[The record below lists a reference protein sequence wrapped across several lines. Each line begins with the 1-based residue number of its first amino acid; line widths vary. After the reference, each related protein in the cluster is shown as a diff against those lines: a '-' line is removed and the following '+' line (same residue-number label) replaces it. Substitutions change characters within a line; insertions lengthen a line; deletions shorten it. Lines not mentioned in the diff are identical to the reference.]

1 MHSDED
7 MLGLLLTEKKEL
19 QEGEVTDLSC
29 SVCTQWLSHRES
41 NLFAFFHVGLVV
53 PPRVSGVAMVLRIFI
68 GRRAGRL
75 TPVYVMRQTSSASY
89 SLPDKTYLLQQKYSE
104 LNPST

>member
-19 QEGEVTDLSC
+19 QEGEVSDLSC

-41 NLFAFFHVGLVV
+41 NLFAFF
-53 PPRVSGVAMVLRIFI
+53 M
-68 GRRAGRL
+68 
-75 TPVYVMRQTSSASY
+75 
-89 SLPDKTYLLQQKYSE
+89 
-104 LNPST
+104 

>member
-1 MHSDED
+1 MHT
-7 MLGLLLTEKKEL
+7 MA
-19 QEGEVTDLSC
+19 VTSRVEF
-29 SVCTQWLSHRES
+29 VC
-41 NLFAFFHVGLVV
+41 FFHVGLVV
-53 PPRVSGVAMVLRIFI
+53 PPCVSGVAMVWRIFI

-104 LNPST
+104 LNSST